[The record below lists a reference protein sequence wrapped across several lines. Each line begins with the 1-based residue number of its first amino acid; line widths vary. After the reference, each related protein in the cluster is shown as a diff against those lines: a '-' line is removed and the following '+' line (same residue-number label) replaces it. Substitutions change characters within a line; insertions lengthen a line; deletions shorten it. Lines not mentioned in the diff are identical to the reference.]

1 MPGTVA
7 SGGKAEM
14 IEFHCLDTGQAVVEQ
29 LAAEERAYARALQ
42 PERRDG

>member
-1 MPGTVA
+1 
-7 SGGKAEM
+7 M

-42 PERRDG
+42 PEPRDG